1 MVDIT
6 EITQLDEG
14 YIYVNPNQSPLSRG
28 VPMVFLW
35 FPMVF
40 LWLMMYKPTVYF
52 LVVWGRLR
60 RLTPQHDWSAV
71 KLTRADTNPRQALLG
86 ELPVIWKYD
95 CKIYGNIEDIWR
107 MSGKNLENIW
117 KTSGKYQENVCKT
130 SGKDNPACCSTMC
143 FPCLSRLNHA
153 VPDSSPENSG
163 LRVQLRS
170 GLEGINISTYPL
182 VRTNMAGKSPRNGG
196 L

>member
-95 CKIYGNIEDIWR
+95 CKIYGN
-107 MSGKNLENIW
+107 LENIW

-153 VPDSSPENSG
+153 NCSGICVQASSGSRFFTWE
-163 LRVQLRS
+163 LRVARS
-170 GLEGINISTYPL
+170 AQEWAGRDQHINIPS
-182 VRTNMAGKSPRNGG
+182 GKD
-196 L
+196 